1 MSDTDDIEEKEIE
14 QSAIKGKRGFRK
26 GLSGN
31 PNGRPKGAKSAVMSD
46 RDFEKAIMQ
55 REGVIL
61 ERMLKII
68 RDGSDNDA
76 LKAGIK
82 WLEWSIKL
90 RENGGIVI
98 SKTEKDGTKSEYEVE
113 EEQEQRVNG
122 TTGKVVNFRKLVS
135 TEYKEKDPDSK
146 EKKSEE
152 ESE

>member
-1 MSDTDDIEEKEIE
+1 MSDKDEEKEIE
-14 QSAIKGKRGFRK
+14 QSALKGKRGFRK

-31 PNGRPKGAKSAVMSD
+31 PNGRPKGAKSAVMSNK
-46 RDFEKAIMQ
+46 DFEKAIMQ
-55 REGVIL
+55 REGIIL

-82 WLEWSIKL
+82 WMEWSIKL

-98 SKTEKDGTKSEYEVE
+98 SKTEKDGSKSEYEVE
-113 EEQEQRVNG
+113 EEQDQKANG

-135 TEYKEKDPDSK
+135 TEYKEKDSNPSD
-146 EKKSEE
+146 KKAEDKNSD
-152 ESE
+152 

>member
-1 MSDTDDIEEKEIE
+1 MSDKDEEKEIE
-14 QSAIKGKRGFRK
+14 QSAIKGRRGFRK

-46 RDFEKAIMQ
+46 KDFEKAIMQ

-82 WLEWSIKL
+82 WMEWSIKL

-98 SKTEKDGTKSEYEVE
+98 SKTEKDGSKSEYEVE
-113 EEQEQRVNG
+113 EEQEQRANG

-135 TEYKEKDPDSK
+135 TEYKEKDSDSK

>member
-1 MSDTDDIEEKEIE
+1 MSDKNKEEEIE

-46 RDFEKAIMQ
+46 KDFEKAIMQ

-68 RDGSDNDA
+68 REGSDNDA

-82 WLEWSIKL
+82 WMEWSIKL

-98 SKTEKDGTKSEYEVE
+98 SKTEKDGSKSEYEVE
-113 EEQEQRVNG
+113 EEQDQKANG

-135 TEYKEKDPDSK
+135 TEYKEKDSDSK

-152 ESE
+152 DSE